1 MSFSCVI
8 AGIILRFSYVTG
20 LRVARKLIVLIMID
34 VAAEMAIDAID
45 ETEMIVAIDGAI
57 DDRRTEMSETAVT
70 LIGNKM

>member
-1 MSFSCVI
+1 LVAVRRKIKMTEGVV
-8 AGIILRFSYVTG
+8 AGE
-20 LRVARKLIVLIMID
+20 IVLIMID

-70 LIGNKM
+70 LIENKM

>member
-1 MSFSCVI
+1 MVAVRRKTKMTEGVV
-8 AGIILRFSYVTG
+8 AGE
-20 LRVARKLIVLIMID
+20 IVLIMID

-45 ETEMIVAIDGAI
+45 ETEMIVAIDDAI